1 MTHAH
6 PEPGPTEWL
15 KGDGPIADIVMSS
28 RVRLARNIAG
38 IPFVSRA
45 TAGDRTHILEIA
57 QRAITD
63 GHLPQEVRWIDL
75 ANADEL
81 GRHLLVER
89 HLISSQHAKSSGA
102 RAVAISTPDERLSI
116 MVNEEDHFRIQFV
129 RSGFCLGDAFDSV
142 NDIDDRLE
150 ESLDYAFSSK
160 FGYLTACPTNVG
172 TGLRLS
178 VMLHL
183 PALKITGDIEKA
195 KRAAKAMSLAVRGFY
210 GEGSEAVGDFFQ
222 ISNQTTLGK
231 TERDILARFNEN
243 IIPQI
248 IEYERVARKSLL
260 EKRSVMLED
269 RVFRAFGTLRSARLL
284 KADEA
289 LELLSHAR
297 LGVALGVIKDVP
309 IETVN
314 RLVLISQPAHLQQHV
329 GRSLTQAERRVER
342 ATVARELLGGS

>member
-1 MTHAH
+1 MA
-6 PEPGPTEWL
+6 EPYPDQGPTEWL
-15 KGDGPIADIVMSS
+15 KGDGPVSDIVLSS

-38 IPFVSRA
+38 IPFVSQASAENRA
-45 TAGDRTHILEIA
+45 HVLQIG
-57 QRAITD
+57 QRAITE
-63 GHLPQEVRWIDL
+63 GRLPEEVRWIDL
-75 ANADEL
+75 SNTDAL

-89 HLISSQHAKSSGA
+89 HLISAQHAKSKGV
-102 RAVAISTPDERLSI
+102 RAVAISKPDERLSI
-116 MVNEEDHFRIQFV
+116 MVNEEDHFRIQYV
-129 RSGFCLGDAFDSV
+129 RSGFSLDDAFTAV
-142 NDIDDRLE
+142 NEIDDRLE
-150 ESLDYAFSSK
+150 ENIDYAFSSR
-160 FGYLTACPTNVG
+160 FGYLTACPTNIG

-183 PALKITGDIEKA
+183 PGLKMTGDIEKA
-195 KRAAKAMSLAVRGFY
+195 KRAARAMSLAVRGFY

-231 TERDILARFNEN
+231 TERDILARFSEN

-248 IEYERVARKSLL
+248 IEYERVARQTLL
-260 EKRSVMLED
+260 EKRSVLLED
-269 RVFRAFGTLRSARLL
+269 RVHRAFGILTNARLL

-314 RLVLISQPAHLQQHV
+314 RLVLLSQPAHLQQHI
-329 GRSLTQAERRVER
+329 GRILSQAERRIER
-342 ATVARELLGGS
+342 ANVARAILT